1 MKILDVMSKVYAEDE
16 DAGALLVEMVVSD
29 YLADLSEQ
37 YRDTFTATVGPWTLD
52 RVQLAKRHLG
62 RSYVAKAVD
71 GQYPDGEEL
80 KIAGWLAGLE
90 SYLVAAANTGTV
102 AKANEIWNLDG
113 RSVSRN
119 VGRDSAG
126 KFAQAINQKPSVAR
140 NPAGLD
146 RRDVHPQVRTY
157 LNEEGALDQSQY
169 TKEERDEAKFTQGQW
184 SEAQTFINELSSKLD
199 KKVREES
206 DAILWVK
213 SLEDGPL
220 RSIRIPLKNMKD
232 GRIPDLGSNMPNIG
246 DMLSHV
252 EISPSSGASRAT
264 VNRIAALNIMGADG
278 SKAALFASL
287 ADSNKWDQLSR
298 SLNVDPSSRDKKM
311 TRFFNQM
318 TLGGDILASIPGA
331 ETYGKFAQFVGANGP
346 QAEKV
351 LGPYVQRAAYR
362 YRGTETTPDRDLVR
376 MFNGAEMGRVDS
388 LASGDFSV
396 EDEAAAAAMLQGPRA
411 AEKLGSRLMVT
422 AVQRRK
428 EGLTSDSLKM
438 QVRSDVAA
446 AELVQ
451 TLPQDPIIAR
461 LSEKSG
467 SILPSQGLL
476 INAKG
481 KIVSQAVGFSDDH
494 YLPFDLKNMASLR
507 GGQYV
512 RTRQSGGLTGED
524 VYTAATLGARMV
536 TVVSPSGVFTLEMSP
551 DFRGARSMSD
561 KARGM
566 YDRYL
571 KILDAVDASQ
581 EYLQDIPAG
590 EKAKIQQEVRSLK
603 LGDDRTK
610 ELIQTRITDARE
622 RLQQLDATQIDSIE
636 QRILDERYRGVP
648 RNTLR
653 GEDARRFADDL
664 SEAIEEE
671 QGNLTNRLRLNGQ
684 GYAVALNTLKQQYP
698 YFIKSVRYQELNKFA
713 ENQGLQ
719 GIKGR
724 TYANDRGYVAPGGIK
739 ARSTQEG
746 FYNSAA
752 ERSFKPN
759 SGRDSGSSESVA
771 ARPSQ
776 TAAAS
781 SSPTSS
787 TSGSA
792 TSTPAPATGVQLRL
806 NDKSTV
812 LKTQRDK
819 AALALS
825 NEFGILPKGVK
836 ISDDSPGNMD
846 SSADDLLKANSTP
859 STWVKWFVSQEAK
872 VATSVMEN
880 EQASLALVDAL
891 TNKEVVASVLKARL
905 VDAGGADLFASDS
918 GDEESRFT
926 FGGQKNIDDSVK
938 WTVNQARI
946 ISDAILLQKPF
957 TGSSDGKDRWQAP
970 TADPIISEISNKDQF
985 ISYAQSNPE
994 TWGRAVK
1001 LAANAAGDD
1010 YESMTG
1016 IATKAR
1022 KELKGLN
1029 EIKLVQEKI
1038 QAAIDSGRPLPTAI
1052 DISTPELASALGKPE
1067 KEITLSDIRGKSVED
1082 LRKPILVAWQLA
1094 VTGRALEFLDGGGD
1108 VFPKDRS
1115 QRWLVKKAK
1124 SRVRVLGMND
1134 PLSKAVQMRI
1144 AKGMPYVPKRRVTS
1158 RLATGLNRMP
1168 A

>member
-16 DAGALLVEMVVSD
+16 DAGDLLVEMVVGD

-62 RSYVAKAVD
+62 RSYVAKVVD

-102 AKANEIWNLDG
+102 AKANEIWNLNG

-126 KFAQAINQKPSVAR
+126 KFAQSINQKSTVAR

-146 RRDVHPQVRTY
+146 RRDVHPQVRAL
-157 LNEEGALDQSQY
+157 LNDSGALDRSGS
-169 TKEERDEAKFTQGQW
+169 TPEEIDEAKFAQGQW

-199 KKVREES
+199 KNVREES
-206 DAILWVK
+206 DAILWVDRGG
-213 SLEDGPL
+213 SL

-232 GRIPDLGSNMPNIG
+232 GRIPDLGSKMPNIG

-252 EISPSSGASRAT
+252 EISPSFGASRAT

-298 SLNVDPSSRDKKM
+298 SLNVDPSSRDTKM

-318 TLGGDILASIPGA
+318 TLGGDILASIPSA

-388 LASGDFSV
+388 LANGDFSA

-411 AEKLGSRLMVT
+411 AEKLGSRLMIT

-476 INAKG
+476 INANG

-536 TVVSPSGVFTLEMSP
+536 TVVSPSGVFTLEMAP

-648 RNTLR
+648 RDTLR
-653 GEDARRFADDL
+653 GQDARRFADDL

-671 QGNLTNRLRLNGQ
+671 QGKLTNRLRLNGQ

-724 TYANDRGYVAPGGIK
+724 TYANDQGYVAPGGIK

-781 SSPTSS
+781 SSSTSS

-806 NDKSTV
+806 NDKSV
-812 LKTQRDK
+812 ALKAQRDK
-819 AALALS
+819 AVQVLAT
-825 NEFGILPKGVK
+825 EFGLLPKGVK
-836 ISDDSPGNMD
+836 SGDSAPGNMD
-846 SSADDLLKANSTP
+846 SSADDLLRANSTP
-859 STWVKWFVSQEAK
+859 TSWVNWFVSQEAR

-891 TNKEVVASVLKARL
+891 TNKEVVASVLAARL
-905 VDAGGADLFASDS
+905 IDAGGSDLFASDS
-918 GDEESRFT
+918 GDPESRFT
-926 FGGQKNIDDSVK
+926 FGGQTNVENSAK
-938 WTVNQARI
+938 WTVKQARI

-957 TGSSDGKDRWQAP
+957 TGSSDGKNRWQAP
-970 TADPIISEISNKDQF
+970 TADPIISEISNKDQL

-994 TWGRAVK
+994 TWGKAVK
-1001 LAANAAGDD
+1001 LAENAAGDD

-1022 KELKGLN
+1022 KELKGLDA
-1029 EIKLVQEKI
+1029 IKSVQDKI
-1038 QAAIDSGRPLPTAI
+1038 KAAYEEGRTPTLKDLI
-1052 DISTPELASALGKPE
+1052 TPDLELAVGKPAD
-1067 KEITLSDIRGKSVED
+1067 EITFSDINAKSVED
-1082 LRKPILVAWQLA
+1082 MKKPILVAWQLA

-1108 VFPKDRS
+1108 VFPKDQS